1 MPGREKTTTSA
12 QRFPE
17 EATQGDILSM
27 CRPEPVEGSRDGQPV
42 AERFDKERRAVL
54 IKRAIL
60 LGIAVI
66 ISLIVLYIPYF
77 QRRMWQ
83 IQVDI
88 GGLVLGLVCLA
99 LARWSVHR
107 GKLDAAGYWML
118 LTVVIPFSS
127 GELVWAN
134 ETLYNTIGGVLLIF
148 LVGGIVLPRKWGAW
162 LVTAGLYATYVFLV
176 NQFEPLPRYNIIAET
191 GELFF
196 FDVGLT
202 VLLALAALWQI
213 VRAFRI
219 GTIRARLLV
228 AFVMMALLPSVA
240 IGVAAGIVGVQGMQ
254 QRLIGQIELVAMFKE
269 AEVNAW
275 ISSLQTDLDDVLDV
289 GTTLLLRTVLQASD
303 ITLYGDMCDELRRR
317 FRLHR
322 REAKL
327 SEELFLLDLQG
338 QVVLSTE
345 AAQEGTIHSA
355 QTHFQEGLKGAY
367 VQPPFYSSSLGRT
380 VVFAVRPLADQQ
392 GQVLGVLA
400 GCASAAVL
408 NEILGERTGLGET
421 GKAYL
426 VDLNHTLLTESRFGE
441 KEGAYVRTQGT
452 EAAIRD
458 QTNGSAMYEDYR
470 GQPVIGA
477 FHWLPELQVALLAEQ
492 DQAEALGGVK
502 VMLGATAGVATAAV
516 LIAVVASLLVS
527 RSIARPLTDL
537 AEIASQIAAGELALT
552 ARADQKDEVGALARA
567 FNSMTSQL
575 RGLIGGLE
583 QRVAER
589 TAELERRTVQL
600 RAAADVAQVAT
611 SMLNLEQLL
620 DQVVTLI
627 GERFG
632 LYHTSL
638 FLLDE
643 TGHWAEYRAGSGEAG
658 RLQLEQGLRLE
669 VGGASMVGWCTA
681 HARPRVTPD
690 VSQDTAYLEH
700 PLLPDTRSEAVLPL
714 VARERVIGALDVQ
727 SVEENAFSQEGVA
740 TLQIVADQIA
750 VAVDNVRLFAEVQE
764 SLAEAQAVHRHY
776 LREAWA
782 GFTAARP
789 SATGYRYAAGDVE
802 PDPDAWLPAMT
813 PAQRQNQ
820 VVIAPDDDGATTLS
834 LPIVLRGETIGV
846 LGFKKDGEG
855 EWTDDDVAVAQ
866 AVADQVALSLEN
878 VRLFDE
884 AQRRARRE
892 ALTRELTDKMRRTT
906 DAEAILE
913 MAVQGLGRALGSAR
927 AFVRL
932 DVPEG

>member
-42 AERFDKERRAVL
+42 AERFDKERR
-54 IKRAIL
+54 
-60 LGIAVI
+60 
-66 ISLIVLYIPYF
+66 F
-77 QRRMWQ
+77 
-83 IQVDI
+83 
-88 GGLVLGLVCLA
+88 
-99 LARWSVHR
+99 
-107 GKLDAAGYWML
+107 
-118 LTVVIPFSS
+118 
-127 GELVWAN
+127 
-134 ETLYNTIGGVLLIF
+134 
-148 LVGGIVLPRKWGAW
+148 
-162 LVTAGLYATYVFLV
+162 
-176 NQFEPLPRYNIIAET
+176 
-191 GELFF
+191 
-196 FDVGLT
+196 
-202 VLLALAALWQI
+202 
-213 VRAFRI
+213 

-228 AFVMMALLPSVA
+228 AFVMMALLPAVA
-240 IGVAAGIVGVQGMQ
+240 IGVAAGIVGVQGVQ
-254 QRLIGQIELVAMFKE
+254 QRLIGQIELVVMFKE
-269 AEVNAW
+269 TEVNAW
-275 ISSLQTDLDDVLDV
+275 ISSLQTDLDDVLV
-289 GTTLLLRTVLQASD
+289 TTLFRRIVLQASD
-303 ITLYGDMCDELRRR
+303 ITPYGDMCDELRER
-317 FRLHR
+317 FQLHIPR
-322 REAKL
+322 TKL
-327 SEELFLLDLQG
+327 FEELFLLNLQG

-345 AAQEGTIHSA
+345 VAQEGTIHSA

-380 VVFAVRPLADQQ
+380 VVFAVRPLPDQE
-392 GQVLGVLA
+392 GRVLGFLV
-400 GCASAAVL
+400 GRASTARL

-426 VDLNHTLLTESRFGE
+426 VDLNHTLLTESWFGE
-441 KEGAYVRTQGT
+441 KEGTYVRAEGT

-458 QTNGSAMYEDYR
+458 QTNGSAMYKDYR
-470 GQPVIGA
+470 GQSVIGV

-516 LIAVVASLLVS
+516 LIAVVASLLIS

-537 AEIASQIAAGELALT
+537 AETASQIAAGELALT
-552 ARADQKDEVGALARA
+552 AKADQEDEVGALARA

-632 LYHTSL
+632 FYHTSL

-643 TGHWAEYRAGSGEAG
+643 TGRWAEYRAGSGEAG

-681 HARPRVTPD
+681 HARPRVAPD
-690 VSQDTAYLEH
+690 VSQDTAYLER

-727 SVEENAFSQEGVA
+727 SVEENAFSQESVA
-740 TLQIVADQIA
+740 TLQIVTDQIA

-802 PDPDAWLPAMT
+802 SDPDAWLPAMT

-820 VVIAPDDDGATTLS
+820 VVVVPDDDGATTLS

-855 EWTDDDVAVAQ
+855 EWTDDDVAVVQ
-866 AVADQVALSLEN
+866 AVANQVALSLEN

-913 MAVQGLGRALGSAR
+913 MAVQGLGKALGSAR